1 MDPRHAGGADVES
14 LPGDPDEAEL
24 VARVR
29 ESEDT
34 ETVKT
39 AIRELARRRSPQR
52 SQVLTD
58 VLRDRKRDPGVR
70 TTVAVELGRQA
81 EPAHREA
88 LLDAMKGAE
97 PSLARRA
104 AEALGRIGDEEA
116 YASLRR
122 LRPRDPVVQQSVA
135 FARTLI
141 SYRLGL
147 DRDLLDAP
155 RPPQLPAGQRGQPMD
170 IDFATPSEASVRE
183 ALTAAEEEFPT
194 VPLSADGALHFS
206 CAGDQF
212 FVAFNGEVQGRDTLT
227 PLGEHNAVLMTVMR
241 RPEVLERYGAY
252 LYILT
257 HPEREE
263 RLRLFGVR
271 TTGAVVL
278 TGEVRLS
285 ERRAS
290 FRVGALPSPLQVPV
304 TVEATYDHTERR
316 IDFVE
321 TVIDA
326 DFLPGQKRSR
336 QPSKSAPPGS

>member
-1 MDPRHAGGADVES
+1 MDRRRADGADVES

-24 VARVR
+24 AERVR
-29 ESEDT
+29 GSEDT

-39 AIRELARRRSPQR
+39 AIHELGRRRSPER
-52 SQVLTD
+52 SRLLTD
-58 VLRDRKRDPGVR
+58 VLLDRKRDADVR
-70 TTVAVELGRQA
+70 ATAAVQLGRRA

-97 PSLARRA
+97 PPVARRA
-104 AEALGRIGDEEA
+104 AEALGRIGDEDA
-116 YASLRR
+116 YARLRR

-155 RPPQLPAGQRGQPMD
+155 RPPQLPAGQRGEPMD
-170 IDFATPSEASVRE
+170 IDFATPSKAAVRE

-194 VPLSADGALHFS
+194 LPLSTDGALHFS

-212 FVAFNGEVQGRDTLT
+212 FVGFNDEVQGRDTLA

-257 HPEREE
+257 HPERED

-285 ERRAS
+285 ERGAT

-304 TVEATYDHTERR
+304 TVQATYDHAERR
-316 IDFVE
+316 IEFVE

-326 DFLPGQKRSR
+326 DFVPDQKRSR
-336 QPSKSAPPGS
+336 RPSKSAPPGL